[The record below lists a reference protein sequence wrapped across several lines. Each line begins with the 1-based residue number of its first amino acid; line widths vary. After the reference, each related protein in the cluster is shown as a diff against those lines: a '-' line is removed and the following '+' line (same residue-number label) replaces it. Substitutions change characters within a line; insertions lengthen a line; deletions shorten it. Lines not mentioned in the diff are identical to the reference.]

1 MKRLTDSFLQLFI
14 FLVLPLLVLLVGV
27 AFGSITLHQRSM
39 RETLVEHDGRIVPSI
54 ANNISR
60 QLEQRRTALQM
71 WLERASPTP
80 SPELQM
86 LFDGGIAQY
95 RNGAVSIVGRASIID
110 VATFQTIFGTTSNS
124 PFIPLLAP
132 NKAELYIAI
141 IAEVEGNSAI
151 GVVSLS
157 TLPAA
162 EILSSLHGKS
172 HTFAYILDADNRI
185 LYHSNPALIGTIAS
199 QSKSEDVIVISA
211 PIPQTE
217 WRLVQEENWQKELS
231 PLMRYSQAAPLVLV
245 PGLLLVLLLVGVG
258 IRKIVRPLQ
267 RLEKQATSLD
277 WGNYDAIESE
287 VGGIEEIQRLHA
299 TLRNMV
305 QRIRTAQAEMR
316 NYIGAVTRAQEDERL
331 RVARELHDQTAQA
344 LVALNHQVQMLKPF
358 LSDDPEAA
366 ILMSETRLNIT
377 QSIEDLRRIVRAL
390 RPVSLE
396 QLGLAP
402 ALQMLARDL
411 DPDDQMVIQF
421 EKQGTPRR
429 LSTEQE
435 IVLYRIAQEALNNAW
450 QHSGADHVWI
460 SVNFSDE
467 NVIVSVRDNGHGFS
481 APQHPSEITRSGNRH
496 FGIMGMYERAA
507 LIGAYFQI
515 VSTTESGT
523 TITIRLAIGTTP
535 SQDFKQQ

>member
-1 MKRLTDSFLQLFI
+1 MKRLTDSSLQLFV
-14 FLVLPLLVLLVGV
+14 FLVLPLLALLVGV
-27 AFGSITLHQRSM
+27 AFGSITLHQRTM
-39 RETLVEHDGRIVPSI
+39 RETLVEHHKRIIPGI
-54 ANNISR
+54 ANDLSH
-60 QLEQRRTALQM
+60 QLEQRRTMLQT
-71 WLERASPTP
+71 WLETAPRTASPD
-80 SPELQM
+80 LQI
-86 LFDGGIAQY
+86 LFDGGIAEY
-95 RNGAVSIVGRASIID
+95 KNGEVSVVDNAAVID
-110 VATFQTIFGTTSNS
+110 IATFQEIFNIPSNS
-124 PFIPLLAP
+124 PFVPLLVS

-141 IAEVEGNSAI
+141 IAEVEGNLAV
-151 GVVSLS
+151 GLVSLHA
-157 TLPAA
+157 LPVA
-162 EILSSLHGKS
+162 EILSSLHGKA
-172 HTFAYILDADNRI
+172 HTFAYILDADNKI
-185 LYHSNPALIGTIAS
+185 LYHSNPALIGKTIN
-199 QSKSEDVIVISA
+199 QPNEDSIVVSS

-245 PGLLLVLLLVGVG
+245 PGLLLVLVLVGVG

-267 RLEKQATSLD
+267 RLERQATSLD

-305 QRIRTAQAEMR
+305 QRIRSAQVEMH
-316 NYIGAVTRAQEDERL
+316 NYIGAVTRAQEEERL
-331 RVARELHDQTAQA
+331 RLARELHDQTAQA

-366 ILMSETRLNIT
+366 TLMSETRSNIA
-377 QSIEDLRRIVRAL
+377 QSIEDLRRIVRGL

-396 QLGLAP
+396 QLGLAS

-411 DPDDQMVIQF
+411 DPDNQMAIQF
-421 EKQGTPRR
+421 EKQGIPRR

-450 QHSGADHVWI
+450 QHSGADRVWI
-460 SVNFSDE
+460 LVNFAEDS
-467 NVIVSVRDNGHGFS
+467 VTISVRDNGHGFS

-507 LIGAYFQI
+507 LIGAHLQM
-515 VSTTESGT
+515 VSTPNDGT
-523 TITIRLAIGTTP
+523 TITVRLPITTP
-535 SQDFKQQ
+535 PL

>member
-1 MKRLTDSFLQLFI
+1 MKRLTDSSLQLFV

-27 AFGSITLHQRSM
+27 AFGSITLHQRTM
-39 RETLVEHDGRIVPSI
+39 RETLVEHHKRIIPGI
-54 ANNISR
+54 ANNLAR
-60 QLEQRRTALQM
+60 QLEQRQTVLQM
-71 WLERASPTP
+71 WLEGTSLTASPDLRT
-80 SPELQM
+80 
-86 LFDGGIAQY
+86 LFDGGIAEY
-95 RNGAVSIVGRASIID
+95 KNGEVSVVGDAAVID
-110 VATFQTIFGTTSNS
+110 IATFQEIFNIPSNS
-124 PFIPLLAP
+124 PFVPLLAS

-141 IAEVEGNSAI
+141 IAEVEGHLAV
-151 GVVSLS
+151 GLVSLHA
-157 TLPAA
+157 LPVA
-162 EILSSLHGKS
+162 EILSSLHGKA
-172 HTFAYILDADNRI
+172 HTFAYILDADNKI
-185 LYHSNPALIGTIAS
+185 LYHSNPTLIGKTVS
-199 QSKSEDVIVISA
+199 QPNEDSIVVSA

-245 PGLLLVLLLVGVG
+245 PGLLLVLVLVGVG

-267 RLEKQATSLD
+267 HLERQATSLD
-277 WGNYDAIESE
+277 WGNYDAIEPE

-305 QRIRTAQAEMR
+305 QRIRLAQAEMH
-316 NYIGAVTRAQEDERL
+316 NYIGAVTRAQEEERL
-331 RVARELHDQTAQA
+331 RLAHELHDQTAQT

-366 ILMSETRLNIT
+366 TLMSETRSNIA
-377 QSIEDLRRIVRAL
+377 QSIEDLRRIVRGL

-396 QLGLAP
+396 QLGLAS

-411 DPDDQMVIQF
+411 DPDNQMAIQF
-421 EKQGTPRR
+421 EKQGIPRR

-450 QHSGADHVWI
+450 QHSGADRVWI
-460 SVNFSDE
+460 LVSFADDKVIISVQ
-467 NVIVSVRDNGHGFS
+467 DNGHGFS

-507 LIGAYFQI
+507 LLGAHLQI
-515 VSTTESGT
+515 VSVPNGGT
-523 TITIRLAIGTTP
+523 TITVQLPITTT
-535 SQDFKQQ
+535 SLQDFKQ

>member
-1 MKRLTDSFLQLFI
+1 MKRLTDSSPQLFI

-39 RETLVEHDGRIVPSI
+39 RETLVEHHKRIIPGI
-54 ANNISR
+54 ANNLSR
-60 QLEQRRTALQM
+60 QLEQRQTVLQM
-71 WLERASPTP
+71 WLENP
-80 SPELQM
+80 SSTALPELEI
-86 LFDGGIAQY
+86 LFDGGIAEVKS
-95 RNGAVSIVGRASIID
+95 GEVSVVSKAGVVD
-110 VATFQTIFGTTSNS
+110 NATFQKIFNTPSNS
-124 PFIPLLAP
+124 SFVPLLAP
-132 NKAELYIAI
+132 NKPELYIAI
-141 IAEVEGNSAI
+141 LSKVDGNSAV
-151 GVVSLS
+151 GLVSLRS
-157 TLPAA
+157 LPVA
-162 EILSSLHGKS
+162 EMLASLRSKTYS
-172 HTFAYILDADNRI
+172 FAYILDADNKF
-185 LYHSNPALIGTIAS
+185 LYHNDPDLIGRTAAQPDEGSIVVSAS
-199 QSKSEDVIVISA
+199 
-211 PIPQTE
+211 IPQTD

-305 QRIRTAQAEMR
+305 QRIRTAQAEMH

-358 LSDDPEAA
+358 LSDDPEAT

-411 DPDDQMVIQF
+411 DLGDQMTIQF

-515 VSTTESGT
+515 VSTTEGGT